1 MKKFFIVLI
10 IVITVISFSVAV
22 YFGFRNKRGVPVA
35 VEEEEKSTLNVP
47 YIDRDIDLI
56 EGLDLSFWDA
66 RSSQEIELLYQVMI
80 LPWPKPWKNEN
91 PFSVKAKA
99 FHNIDNI
106 YFYIEWED
114 DTEDRYIDINKFSDA
129 GAVMFPLNEETR
141 PSSLMMGFLVKANI
155 WHWKASRDSEYWLN
169 ETAMRETYTDFHYPF
184 EEEELFVVSRTRSD
198 SAVSD
203 LVAANVGTVTPK
215 PLQNVEGR
223 GVYENGVWKVVFR
236 RALEAPDPE
245 VDAGFD
251 LKERVAAFAVW
262 NGSKGDRGGR
272 KSITDWVDLVIE

>member
-1 MKKFFIVLI
+1 MKKLFIALI
-10 IVITVISFSVAV
+10 IVITITSFSVAV
-22 YFGFRNKRGVPVA
+22 YFGFRNKRGVPVE
-35 VEEEEKSTLNVP
+35 VEEAVKSFLDVP
-47 YIDRDIDLI
+47 FIDRDIELS
-56 EGLDLSFWDA
+56 EGLDLSFWDT

-80 LPWPKPWKNEN
+80 LPRPKPRKNEVVLT
-91 PFSVKAKA
+91 VKTKA
-99 FHNIDNI
+99 FHSKENI

-114 DTEDRYIDINKFSDA
+114 DTEDRFIDINKFSDA
-129 GAVMFPLNEETR
+129 GALMFPLNEEIR
-141 PSSLMMGFLVKANI
+141 PSSLMMGFLGRANI

-169 ETAMRETYTDFHYPF
+169 ETGFPKTYTDFYYPF
-184 EEEELFVVSRTRSD
+184 EEEELFVVSRIQSN

-203 LVAANVGTVTPK
+203 LVAADVGTVTPK
-215 PLQNVEGR
+215 PVQNVEGR

-245 VDAGFD
+245 VDAGFN

-262 NGSKGDRGGR
+262 DGSKGDRGGR

>member
-114 DTEDRYIDINKFSDA
+114 DTAISINFQTPA
-129 GAVMFPLNEETR
+129 LLCFHLTR
-141 PSSLMMGFLVKANI
+141 
-155 WHWKASRDSEYWLN
+155 
-169 ETAMRETYTDFHYPF
+169 
-184 EEEELFVVSRTRSD
+184 
-198 SAVSD
+198 
-203 LVAANVGTVTPK
+203 K
-215 PLQNVEGR
+215 PG
-223 GVYENGVWKVVFR
+223 R
-236 RALEAPDPE
+236 RAL
-245 VDAGFD
+245 
-251 LKERVAAFAVW
+251 
-262 NGSKGDRGGR
+262 
-272 KSITDWVDLVIE
+272 